1 MSRWLVSADHSV
13 EPDDLGSDGLVSDTT
28 LLGWAEA
35 AVESYLDH
43 CPLLHQRVA
52 DGQRLVRNFRRFPSA
67 AVLGRPTGVLVTAS
81 ATEFRPAE
89 FTVSVR
95 VRPGG
100 GEVETPVNLS
110 CVVRLEDAAGEAV
123 ELGTE
128 VRDELIA
135 LEHSAAHFN

>member
-1 MSRWLVSADHSV
+1 MSRWLVSADHTVQSA
-13 EPDDLGSDGLVSDTT
+13 ELGSDGLVSDTT

-43 CPLLHQRVA
+43 CPQLQQRVA
-52 DGQRLVRNFRRFPSA
+52 DGLRLARTFRRLPSA
-67 AVLGRPTGVLVTAS
+67 ALLGRPTGVLVTAS

-110 CVVRLEDAAGEAV
+110 CVVRLEDDAGEAV

-135 LEHSAAHFN
+135 LQHSAAHFN